1 MVGGKLLSLF
11 TEFYLLDDVESLKNL
26 SNTTISIIEELSP
39 TSPQWVGA
47 WWLGFLMI
55 VILALV
61 MAFILSLFPA
71 QLHHT
76 TPEETGTISN
86 VAEKQHSNPVESD
99 EDVLHVNRCDYGKV
113 KDMPKVIYQLLTNTT
128 YVAMS
133 FGATMDAFLLAGIK
147 ISLDNIQTLQDNIL
161 HCNVNINL

>member
-1 MVGGKLLSLF
+1 M
-11 TEFYLLDDVESLKNL
+11 
-26 SNTTISIIEELSP
+26 IEELSP
-39 TSPQWVGA
+39 TSPQWIGA

-76 TPEETGTISN
+76 TQEEIGNVSN
-86 VAEKQHSNPVESD
+86 VPEKQHSSQVETD
-99 EDVLHVNRCDYGKV
+99 GDVLHVNRCDYGKV
-113 KDMPKVIYQLLTNTT
+113 KDMPKVIFQLLTNTT

-147 ISLDNIQTLQDNIL
+147 LFLNNFEIL
-161 HCNVNINL
+161 